1 MSNLTTHARY
11 ELQVAG
17 LFDADS
23 DYGGMIGDAVMALVD
38 VFAEQGHS
46 GFSAAMTLDIF
57 NTVANFKPLT
67 PIGASPD
74 EWNEVENGNTW
85 QNRRRSTTFSRDGG
99 ATWYDIDDESL
110 NHGDVWVRAALRSNG
125 VES

>member
-1 MSNLTTHARY
+1 MSNLANHARY
-11 ELQVAG
+11 ELQAAG

-23 DYGGMIGDAVMALVD
+23 NYGGMIGEAVMALVE

-46 GFSAAMTLDIF
+46 GFSASMTLDIF
-57 NTVANFKPLT
+57 NTVASFKPLT

-74 EWNEVENGNTW
+74 EWSEVGTDVW

-99 ATWYDIDDESL
+99 TTWYDIDNESL
-110 NHGDVWVRAALRSNG
+110 NNGDVWVQAALRSNG
-125 VES
+125 GES